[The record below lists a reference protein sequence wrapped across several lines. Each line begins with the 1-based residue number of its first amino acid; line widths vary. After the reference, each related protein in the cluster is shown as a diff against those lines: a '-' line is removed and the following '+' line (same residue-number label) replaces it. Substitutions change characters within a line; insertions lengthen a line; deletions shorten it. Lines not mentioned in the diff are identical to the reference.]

1 MKFRQVDP
9 QSLSIDT
16 TLEYDILDSRNKVLV
31 QAGTLLTQD
40 LVESLSSMKGEI
52 FCSVEGDSEDLE
64 IRGASLFSQA
74 ELSTAME
81 KLEKVCLEVKSTKE
95 LTQEGVEVFTE
106 IANDLFE
113 IMRTRRVGRLNLV
126 KVEPTG
132 WTWFYGHLINTML
145 LVMNF
150 TFNLKLTEENVHA
163 CSLGAL
169 IHDIG
174 YLFHTPTELFSEKQL
189 NSEEKKVFIPH
200 VASAYE
206 KIKQINLPDQVKQA
220 ILLHHERFDETGYPM
235 ALPAERIPNSAR
247 YTGMAETLE
256 TMYNSRPYKKSRKIH
271 DVLKEMVTFADK
283 QFEKELLFKFLSI
296 MGPQLVGNS
305 PILMRNTV
313 VKTNLNEVGR
323 VLHQNTD
330 WLKPEIQLLLDKN
343 NRIYGKTFNLNLLND
358 QDRYI
363 TRAYS
368 TEHSNKLLKTVF
380 SRLNALDDF
389 NREEQKLNPDFKPI
403 S

>member
-9 QSLSIDT
+9 ESLSLDT
-16 TLEYDILDSRNKVLV
+16 NLEFDIIDSRNKVLV

-40 LVESLSSMKGEI
+40 LVESLASMTGEI
-52 FCSVEGDSEDLE
+52 FCNVEGDSDDLE

-74 ELSTAME
+74 ELSASME

-95 LTQEGVEVFTE
+95 LKQENIEFFTE
-106 IANDLFE
+106 IVKDLFE
-113 IMRTRRVGRLNLV
+113 IMRTRRVGRLNLI
-126 KVEPTG
+126 KVEPAG
-132 WTWFYGHLINTML
+132 WTWFYAHLINTML

-150 TFNLKLTEENVHA
+150 TFNLRLTDDHVQA

-174 YLFHTPTELFSEKQL
+174 YLFNTPTELFSEKIL
-189 NSEEKKVFIPH
+189 SSEEKTVFIPH

-206 KIKQINLPDQVKQA
+206 KIKSVNLPDQVKQA

-235 ALPAERIPNSAR
+235 ALPGERIPNSAR

-256 TMYNSRPYKKSRKIH
+256 TMHNSRPYKKSRKIH
-271 DVLKEMVTFADK
+271 DVLKEMITFANK

-305 PILMRNTV
+305 PVLMRNTV
-313 VKTNLNEVGR
+313 IKTNLNEIGR

-363 TRAYS
+363 TAAYS
-368 TEHSNKLLKTVF
+368 TDNSHKLLKTVF
-380 SRLNALDDF
+380 SRLNTLDDF
-389 NREEQKLNPDFKPI
+389 NKEEQKLDPSFKPI